1 MLHTEFDSPQ
11 EAAHAGDS
19 RRPLNH
25 KSPIS
30 LVRSVVLNWHTKRG
44 PDCGNV
50 NPTDP
55 RLPWW

>member
-30 LVRSVVLNWHTKRG
+30 LVRSVVLNWHTKARTRLRECQ
-44 PDCGNV
+44 PD
-50 NPTDP
+50 
-55 RLPWW
+55 